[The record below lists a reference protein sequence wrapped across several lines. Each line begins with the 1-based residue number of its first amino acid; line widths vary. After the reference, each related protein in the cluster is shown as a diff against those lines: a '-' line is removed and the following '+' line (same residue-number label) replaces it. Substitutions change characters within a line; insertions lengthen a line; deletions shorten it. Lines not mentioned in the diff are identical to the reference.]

1 MEEQQAAAAG
11 SSARERFT
19 VLGKDLVEKVRLLVH
34 EGNIRRIIIR
44 RQGKTILELPVT
56 VAAIGVVLAPMLAA
70 VGAVAA
76 AVTHCDIEIERESQ
90 AATDDGA

>member
-1 MEEQQAAAAG
+1 MEEQSETG
-11 SSARERFT
+11 SGARERFT
-19 VLGKDLVEKVRLLVH
+19 VVGKDLVEKVRQLIH

-44 RQGKTILELPVT
+44 REGKTILELPVT

-76 AVTHCDIEIERESQ
+76 AVADCEVEIEKGQPGSNDQ
-90 AATDDGA
+90 AA